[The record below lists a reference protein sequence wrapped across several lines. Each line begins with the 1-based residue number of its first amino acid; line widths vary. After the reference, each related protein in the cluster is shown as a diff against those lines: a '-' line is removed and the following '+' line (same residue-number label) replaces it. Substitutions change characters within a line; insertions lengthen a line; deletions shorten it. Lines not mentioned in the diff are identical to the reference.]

1 MARPKHRD
9 PQMGKLPPRYSFLLN
24 PHANERFTRCP
35 RCKAIT
41 RVRKVPL
48 VVHMDPIGLVLL
60 RKTCRLCTVCE
71 MLIADEAEMNR
82 LIDSLRAAGSTGQPY
97 LVLGTLETKTWRDG
111 MSGNVTIQ
119 QLKEH
124 MADFKAYMRVDIT
137 PRHWA
142 QKG

>member
-1 MARPKHRD
+1 
-9 PQMGKLPPRYSFLLN
+9 
-24 PHANERFTRCP
+24 
-35 RCKAIT
+35 
-41 RVRKVPL
+41 
-48 VVHMDPIGLVLL
+48 MDPIGLVLL